1 MSSTEP
7 SSTEPL
13 AQATSYNRRQFMRF
27 GALTGVGAFAA
38 AACGSPGSSG
48 SSGTGTG
55 VTVKDQRGQTVHLS
69 APAKRVVTIPIP
81 TASMVMAIAGSA
93 APLVGINSSSKTA
106 IRSGI
111 LGDVF
116 PAAKNLPDNVA
127 DSSFAPN
134 VESILALK
142 PDVVIQWASYGAG
155 IITPLQQAGLN
166 VVGLT
171 YGTQADLVTWIT
183 LFGEIL
189 GKQSRAAQIN
199 KNMAAAL
206 TEVKSQVPAGT
217 SKPKLLYFQS
227 VLAGLTVTGTKT
239 YEDYYF
245 DLVGGQNA
253 AASVK
258 GAPTVDVEQVI
269 AWDPDI
275 ILVGNFDDAT
285 PDDITSNKALA
296 KVSAVRENR
305 VYKVPLGG
313 YRWDPPSQE
322 SPLMWRWLLGLA
334 HPETDSSNLR
344 ARLVADYKLLYN
356 YTPTAA
362 RIDQILRMDLNGSA
376 AGYARFKG

>member
-1 MSSTEP
+1 MTP
-7 SSTEPL
+7 VAPFD
-13 AQATSYNRRQFMRF
+13 RRQFLRF
-27 GALTGVGAFAA
+27 GALAGAGAFTL
-38 AACGSPGSSG
+38 AACGTSRSSG
-48 SSGTGTG
+48 SSGAVLT
-55 VTVKDQRGQTVHLS
+55 VTDQRGQAIHLS
-69 APAKRVVTIPIP
+69 GPATRVVTIPIP

-93 APLVGINSSSKTA
+93 APLVGINSSSEAA

-111 LGDVF
+111 LGDIF
-116 PAAKNLPDNVA
+116 PEAKKLPDNVA

-155 IITPLQQAGLN
+155 IITPLQEAGLN

-171 YGTQADLVTWIT
+171 YGTQADLVTWIS

-189 GKQSRAAQIN
+189 GRQARAMRIN
-199 KNMAAAL
+199 ENMSTAL
-206 TEVKSQVPAGT
+206 TEVKRQVPSGA
-217 SKPKLLYFQS
+217 SRPKLLYFQS
-227 VLAGLTVTGTKT
+227 VLKSMTVAGTET

-245 DLVGGQNA
+245 DLVGGENA
-253 AASVK
+253 AGAVK

-275 ILVGNFDDAT
+275 ILVGNFDAAT
-285 PDDITSNKALA
+285 PETITSNKALA

-334 HPETDSSNLR
+334 HPDTDSSGLR
-344 ARLVADYKLLYN
+344 AQIVADYQLLYG
-356 YTPTAA
+356 YTPTEAQID
-362 RIDQILRMDLNGSA
+362 RILQMDLNGSA